1 MVGANED
8 TGAGFNSSG
17 KVVVLEQWIP
27 HIYVG
32 DPAPPPRPT
41 PRGQLHSKL
50 GEGGGDDCGILKQ

>member
-1 MVGANED
+1 MLLVD
-8 TGAGFNSSG
+8 TLTFSSVMSSG
-17 KVVVLEQWIP
+17 KVLLLVQWIP